1 MKYGVASGRAS
12 GRTQSHAALVSSHPI
27 GHWLRL
33 VGDVRRRLPLH
44 RMEDITMLHKTR
56 IGLVARIAVVVA
68 IVAVSVM
75 SNAGSASALG
85 FYRGGDFG
93 LFGFDSP

>member
-1 MKYGVASGRAS
+1 M
-12 GRTQSHAALVSSHPI
+12 
-27 GHWLRL
+27 LR
-33 VGDVRRRLPLH
+33 
-44 RMEDITMLHKTR
+44 KTR